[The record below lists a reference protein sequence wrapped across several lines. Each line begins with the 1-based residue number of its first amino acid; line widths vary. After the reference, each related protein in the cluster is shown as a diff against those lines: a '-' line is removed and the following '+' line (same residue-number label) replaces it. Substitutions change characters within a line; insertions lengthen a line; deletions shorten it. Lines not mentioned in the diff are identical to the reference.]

1 MDAEMINRMAL
12 EQLMHGNFV
21 QAQNLFKTNKK
32 LYPDYR
38 TYNNLGFFLYENGM
52 DLKNGKTKS
61 ATKLSQRYIQ
71 KSIEMNATVIALN
84 NMGYISYEL
93 GDFESAERY
102 YGRSLTIKNDKDV
115 QYNYAA
121 SIYQLGQYQLAN
133 TISLELADYI
143 EPATGLY
150 VFSHIYA
157 NYGKKFEISVES
169 ITNKLD
175 EIDRMLLYYLVEK
188 YEDVVKLAENIF
200 NGWSLS
206 EKEWAILIDSLV
218 KCEET
223 NKLYNLLKYNDD
235 ESEFL
240 NKIIN
245 DDMLR
250 RKIIDSYKFFPI
262 QIACCDYFGCSVH
275 NISWD
280 YKNKAT

>member
-1 MDAEMINRMAL
+1 
-12 EQLMHGNFV
+12 MHGNFV

-200 NGWSLS
+200 NMLVLVG
-206 EKEWAILIDSLV
+206 LV
-218 KCEET
+218 KGSDRIVKE
-223 NKLYNLLKYNDD
+223 
-235 ESEFL
+235 
-240 NKIIN
+240 I
-245 DDMLR
+245 
-250 RKIIDSYKFFPI
+250 
-262 QIACCDYFGCSVH
+262 FGL
-275 NISWD
+275 
-280 YKNKAT
+280 